1 MLFRSTQQEIGWS
14 QDLPSSSLRTEAML
28 LIVLLCPVSF
38 KALAEEVVATNK
50 TTKNQI
56 NEHRGP

>member
-1 MLFRSTQQEIGWS
+1 
-14 QDLPSSSLRTEAML
+14 ML